1 MIIRLWRIY
10 RKAEKLIARSFLKKS
25 KEMKRKKRQ
34 LQVKLLALVLRIIK
48 LLFL

>member
-10 RKAEKLIARSFLKKS
+10 RKAKKLIERSFLKKS
-25 KEMKRKKRQ
+25 KELKRKRLQ